1 MKHNV
6 DSQNGLSLSLPE
18 GRVAGVDEVGRGPWA
33 GPVLAAAVILAP
45 GHGIVGLADS
55 KKLSSKVRERLAIQI
70 RASATAW
77 ALGAASV
84 DEIDQLNIGRATLLA
99 MQRAIESLTV
109 APDYVL
115 VDGNVSP
122 AAPYPV
128 ITVVKGDA
136 TVASISAASIIA
148 KVERDG
154 IMTELD
160 KRYPGYGFAQHKG
173 YGTAQHMEALRSLG
187 VCVEHRRS
195 FAPVREQLAHRGTA

>member
-1 MKHNV
+1 MKHKV
-6 DSQNGLSLSLPE
+6 DSQNGLSFSLPE

-55 KKLSSKVRERLAIQI
+55 KKLSSKVRERLSIQI

-99 MQRAIESLTV
+99 MQRAIEALTV

-122 AAPYPV
+122 TAPYPV

-136 TVASISAASIIA
+136 TVASVSAASIIA

-195 FAPVREQLAHRGTA
+195 FAPVREQLVHKGTA

>member
-6 DSQNGLSLSLPE
+6 DSQYGLSFSLPE

-45 GHGIVGLADS
+45 GQGIVGLADS

-70 RASATAW
+70 RASAIAW

-99 MQRAIESLTV
+99 MQRAIEALTV

-195 FAPVREQLAHRGTA
+195 FAPVRVQLAHRGTA

>member
-1 MKHNV
+1 MTHLV
-6 DSQNGLSLSLPE
+6 DSQNGLSISLPE
-18 GRVAGVDEVGRGPWA
+18 GRIAGVDEVGRGPWA

-55 KKLSSKVRERLAIQI
+55 KKLSSKVRERLALQI

-99 MQRAIESLTV
+99 MQRAIEALTV

-115 VDGNVSP
+115 VDGNIGP
-122 AAPYPV
+122 ATPYPV

-160 KRYPGYGFAQHKG
+160 KLYPGYGFAQHKG

-195 FAPVREQLAHRGTA
+195 FAPVREQLACRGTA

>member
-1 MKHNV
+1 MKHNMARQAGT
-6 DSQNGLSLSLPE
+6 DFPLPE
-18 GRVAGVDEVGRGPWA
+18 GVVAGVDEVGRGPWA

-55 KKLSSKVRERLAIQI
+55 KKLSSKAREALALQI

-84 DEIDQLNIGRATLLA
+84 EEIDQLNIGRATLLA
-99 MQRAIESLTV
+99 MQRAIAALTV
-109 APDYVL
+109 APDHVL
-115 VDGNVSP
+115 VDGNMSP
-122 AAPYPV
+122 AVPYPV
-128 ITVVKGDA
+128 TTIVKGDA

-148 KVERDG
+148 KVARDG

-160 KRYPGYGFAQHKG
+160 SRYPGYGFAQHKG
-173 YGTAQHMEALRSLG
+173 YGTAQHMEALCSLG

-195 FAPVREQLAHRGTA
+195 FAPIRAQLASRSRG